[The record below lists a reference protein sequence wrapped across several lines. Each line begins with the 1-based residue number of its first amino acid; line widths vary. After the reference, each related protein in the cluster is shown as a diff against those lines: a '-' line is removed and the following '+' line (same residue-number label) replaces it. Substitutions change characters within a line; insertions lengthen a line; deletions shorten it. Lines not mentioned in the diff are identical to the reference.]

1 MAKKSWGL
9 PYVGSKNSIAKDVVN
24 ALPSGERLVDLFA
37 GGCSIT
43 DYALKNTNKFS
54 RFLVNDLN
62 GWSPQTYIKALA
74 GGFKD
79 EERWISRKDF
89 FRLKDTDPYVNLC
102 FSFGNNLKTY
112 MYSPA
117 IEPYK
122 RAIHHIIFW
131 ENYGPMEDICPQVVD
146 IIKEY
151 CKGKDR
157 KGRRLASGYAVADH
171 IKQKGSVEYWQSNP
185 MFRSV
190 KVKWSPE
197 RRGMKGSE
205 LANNTLKDIAPQ
217 PILVNLERLE
227 SLQSLER
234 LERLQ
239 SLESLES
246 MESLQSLQSLERL
259 QSLQRLESLERLQRL
274 QILESLERLERLQ
287 NIADMT
293 ERASLGQQDMFIE
306 TSNISYEDYA
316 YRDGDVV
323 YCDPPYKNTND
334 YGIKFDSDAFWEWA
348 RTRDYPV
355 YVSEYQAPE
364 DFVSIWRKEKRVL
377 LNSESLTAPRTEH
390 LFVHKRFAD
399 ATP

>member
-9 PYVGSKNSIAKDVVN
+9 PYMGSKNSIAKDVVN

-43 DYALKNTNKFS
+43 DCALKNTNKFS

-62 GWSPQTYIKALA
+62 GWTPQTYVKALA

-79 EERWISRKDF
+79 EERWISRQDF

-112 MYSPA
+112 MYNPA

-122 RAIHHIIFW
+122 RALHHIIFW
-131 ENYGPMEDICPQVVD
+131 EDYIPMGVICPQVVD

-171 IKQKGSVEYWQSNP
+171 VKQKGSVEYWQSNP

-190 KVKWSPE
+190 KVKWREE
-197 RRGMKGSE
+197 RRGLKGSE
-205 LANNTLKDIAPQ
+205 IANNALKDISTKS
-217 PILVNLERLE
+217 ILESLERLERLE
-227 SLQSLER
+227 SLQSLE
-234 LERLQ
+234 
-239 SLESLES
+239 
-246 MESLQSLQSLERL
+246 
-259 QSLQRLESLERLQRL
+259 
-274 QILESLERLERLQ
+274 SLERLERLQ
-287 NIADMT
+287 SLQSLISL
-293 ERASLGQQDMFIE
+293 ERLQSIVRKDSNIE
-306 TSNISYEDYA
+306 TSSISYADYE
-316 YRDGDVV
+316 YREGDVV
-323 YCDPPYKNTND
+323 YCDPPYKNTGG
-334 YGIKFDSDAFWEWA
+334 YGIEFNTDTFWEWA
-348 RTRDYPV
+348 RTREYPV

-364 DFVSIWRKEKRVL
+364 DFVSIWSKEKRVL
-377 LNSESLTAPRTEH
+377 LNGESLTAPRTEN

-399 ATP
+399 EAP

>member
-9 PYVGSKNSIAKDVVN
+9 PYMGSKNSIAKDIVN

-62 GWSPQTYIKALA
+62 GWTPKTYVKALA

-102 FSFGNNLKTY
+102 FSFGNNLKDY
-112 MYSPA
+112 MYA
-117 IEPYK
+117 TKLEPYK
-122 RAIHHIIFW
+122 RALHHIIFW
-131 ENYGPMEDICPQVVD
+131 ENYGPMEDLCPQVVD

-157 KGRRLASGYAVADH
+157 KGRRLASGRAIADH
-171 IKQKGSVEYWQSNP
+171 IKQKGSEEYWQSNP
-185 MFRSV
+185 MFRAV
-190 KVKWSPE
+190 KVKWSEE
-197 RRGMKGSE
+197 RRGLKGSE
-205 LANNTLKDIAPQ
+205 LANNALKDIAPQ
-217 PILVNLERLE
+217 PILVSLE

-239 SLESLES
+239 RLEI
-246 MESLQSLQSLERL
+246 LERL
-259 QSLQRLESLERLQRL
+259 QSLES
-274 QILESLERLERLQ
+274 LERLQ

-293 ERASLGQQDMFIE
+293 ERASLGPQDMLIE
-306 TSNISYEDYA
+306 TSNISYADYA

-323 YCDPPYKNTND
+323 YCGPPYKNTED

-364 DFVSIWRKEKRVL
+364 DFVSIWRKEKRAL
-377 LNSESLTAPRTEH
+377 LNSESPTAPRLEH
-390 LFVHKRFAD
+390 LFVHKRFVD
-399 ATP
+399 ETP

>member
-9 PYVGSKNSIAKDVVN
+9 PYMGSKNSIAKDIVN

-37 GGCSIT
+37 GGCAIT

-62 GWSPQTYIKALA
+62 GWSPQTYLKALA

-79 EERWISRKDF
+79 EERWISRQDF

-112 MYSPA
+112 MYRPEL
-117 IEPYK
+117 EPYK
-122 RAIHHIIFW
+122 RALHHIIFW
-131 ENYGPMEDICPQVVD
+131 ENYGPMEELCPQVVD

-157 KGRRLASGYAVADH
+157 KGRRLATGYAVADH

-197 RRGMKGSE
+197 RRGLKGSE
-205 LANNTLKDIAPQ
+205 LANNSLKDIAPK
-217 PILVNLERLE
+217 PMLV
-227 SLQSLER
+227 SLE
-234 LERLQ
+234 
-239 SLESLES
+239 
-246 MESLQSLQSLERL
+246 SLERL
-259 QSLQRLESLERLQRL
+259 QSLQS
-274 QILESLERLERLQ
+274 LESLERLE
-287 NIADMT
+287 NIADMK
-293 ERASLGQQDMFIE
+293 ERAILSPQDMFIE
-306 TSNISYEDYA
+306 TSNISYSDYA

-334 YGIKFDSDAFWEWA
+334 YGIRFDSDAFWEWA
-348 RTRDYPV
+348 RTRSYPV

-364 DFVSIWRKEKRVL
+364 DFVSIWNKEKCAL
-377 LNSESLTAPRTEH
+377 LNSESPTAPRTEH
-390 LFVHKRFAD
+390 LFVHNRFAN

>member
-9 PYVGSKNSIAKDVVN
+9 PYMGSKNSIAKDIVN

-43 DYALKNTNKFS
+43 DCSLKNTNKFT

-62 GWSPQTYIKALA
+62 GWSPQTYVKALA

-89 FRLKDTDPYVNLC
+89 FRLKDTDPYVKLC
-102 FSFGNNLKTY
+102 FSFGTGLKTY
-112 MYSPA
+112 MYNPEL
-117 IEPYK
+117 EPYK
-122 RAIHHIIFW
+122 RALHHIIFW
-131 ENYGPMEDICPQVVD
+131 EDYIPMGVICPQVVD

-157 KGRRLASGYAVADH
+157 KGRRLASGYAVTDH

-217 PILVNLERLE
+217 PMLV
-227 SLQSLER
+227 SLER
-234 LERLQ
+234 LERLK
-239 SLESLES
+239 
-246 MESLQSLQSLERL
+246 SLQS
-259 QSLQRLESLERLQRL
+259 LESLERLQ
-274 QILESLERLERLQ
+274 
-287 NIADMT
+287 NIEDMT
-293 ERASLGQQDMFIE
+293 ERASLGQQDMLIE
-306 TSNISYEDYA
+306 TSNISYADYA
-316 YRDGDVV
+316 YREGDVV
-323 YCDPPYKNTND
+323 YCDPPYKNTTD

-348 RTRDYPV
+348 LTRNYPV
-355 YVSEYQAPE
+355 YVSEYQAPD
-364 DFVSIWRKEKRVL
+364 DFVSIWSKEKRSH
-377 LNSESLTAPRTEH
+377 LNDKSPTAPRTEH

>member
-9 PYVGSKNSIAKDVVN
+9 PYMGSKNSIAKDIVN

-43 DYALKNTNKFS
+43 DCALKNTDKFS

-62 GWSPQTYIKALA
+62 GWTPKAYVKALA
-74 GGFKD
+74 GGFND
-79 EERWISRKDF
+79 EERWISRQEF
-89 FRLKDTDPYVNLC
+89 FRLKDTDSYVKLC

-112 MYSPA
+112 MYNPEL
-117 IEPYK
+117 EPYK
-122 RAIHHIIFW
+122 RALHHIIFW
-131 ENYGPMEDICPQVVD
+131 EDYIPMGVICPQVVD

-185 MFRSV
+185 MFRAV
-190 KVKWSPE
+190 KVKWSEE
-197 RRGMKGSE
+197 RRGLKGSE
-205 LANNTLKDIAPQ
+205 LSNNALKDISTKS
-217 PILVNLERLE
+217 ILQRLERLE
-227 SLQSLER
+227 RLQRLQSLER

-239 SLESLES
+239 SLES
-246 MESLQSLQSLERL
+246 
-259 QSLQRLESLERLQRL
+259 
-274 QILESLERLERLQ
+274 IV
-287 NIADMT
+287 
-293 ERASLGQQDMFIE
+293 QQDSKIE
-306 TSNISYEDYA
+306 TSSISYADYE

-323 YCDPPYKNTND
+323 YCDPPYKNTHG
-334 YGIKFDSDAFWEWA
+334 YGIEFNTDAFWEWA
-348 RTRDYPV
+348 RTREYPV

-364 DFVSIWRKEKRVL
+364 DFVSIWSKEKRVL
-377 LNSESLTAPRTEH
+377 LNRESLTAPRTEH

-399 ATP
+399 ETP

>member
-9 PYVGSKNSIAKDVVN
+9 PYMGSKNSIAKDVVN

-43 DYALKNTNKFS
+43 DCALKNTNKFS

-62 GWSPQTYIKALA
+62 GWSPKAYVKALA
-74 GGFKD
+74 GGFND
-79 EERWISRKDF
+79 EERWISRQDF

-102 FSFGNNLKTY
+102 FSFGNNLKDY
-112 MYSPA
+112 MYA
-117 IEPYK
+117 TKLEPYK
-122 RAIHHIIFW
+122 RALHHIIFW
-131 ENYGPMEDICPQVVD
+131 ENYGPMEDICPQVVE

-171 IKQKGSVEYWQSNP
+171 VKQKGSVEYWQSNP

-190 KVKWSPE
+190 KVKRSPE

-205 LANNTLKDIAPQ
+205 LANNALKDISTKS
-217 PILVNLERLE
+217 I
-227 SLQSLER
+227 LQSLE
-234 LERLQ
+234 
-239 SLESLES
+239 
-246 MESLQSLQSLERL
+246 SLERL
-259 QSLQRLESLERLQRL
+259 QSLQS
-274 QILESLERLERLQ
+274 LESLERLE

-293 ERASLGQQDMFIE
+293 ERASLGPHDMLIE
-306 TSNISYEDYA
+306 TSNISYADYV

-323 YCDPPYKNTND
+323 YCDPPYKNTHD
-334 YGIKFDSDAFWEWA
+334 YGIQFNSDAFWEWA
-348 RTRDYPV
+348 RTRNYPV
-355 YVSEYQAPE
+355 YVSEYQAPD
-364 DFVSIWRKEKRVL
+364 DFVSIWSKEKRSI
-377 LNSESLTAPRTEH
+377 LNDKSPTAPRTEN
-390 LFVHKRFAD
+390 LFVHKRFAN

>member
-1 MAKKSWGL
+1 MAKKQWGL
-9 PYVGSKNSIAKDVVN
+9 PYMGSKNSLAKDVVN
-24 ALPSGERLVDLFA
+24 ALPGGERLVDLFA
-37 GGCSIT
+37 GGCAIT

-62 GWSPQTYIKALA
+62 GWSPQTYVKALA

-79 EERWISRKDF
+79 EERWISRQDF

-102 FSFGNNLKTY
+102 FSFGNNLKDY
-112 MYSPA
+112 MYSQA

-122 RAIHHIIFW
+122 RAMHHIIFW
-131 ENYGPMEDICPQVVD
+131 ENYGPMEDLCPQAVD

-227 SLQSLER
+227 
-234 LERLQ
+234 RLQ
-239 SLESLES
+239 SLESLE
-246 MESLQSLQSLERL
+246 
-259 QSLQRLESLERLQRL
+259 
-274 QILESLERLERLQ
+274 RLQ
-287 NIADMT
+287 NIEDMT
-293 ERASLGQQDMFIE
+293 ERASLGPQNMPIE
-306 TSNISYEDYA
+306 TSSVSYADYE
-316 YRDGDVV
+316 YRGGDIV
-323 YCDPPYKNTND
+323 YCDPPYKNTKG

-364 DFVSIWRKEKRVL
+364 DFVSIWRKEKRAM
-377 LNSESLTAPRTEH
+377 LNSESPTAPRTEH

-399 ATP
+399 ATT

>member
-9 PYVGSKNSIAKDVVN
+9 PYMGSKNSIAKDVVN

-62 GWSPQTYIKALA
+62 VWSPKAYVKALT
-74 GGFKD
+74 GGFND
-79 EERWISRKDF
+79 EERWISRQDF
-89 FRLKDTDPYVNLC
+89 FRLKDTDPYVKLC

-112 MYSPA
+112 MYNPKL
-117 IEPYK
+117 EPYK
-122 RAIHHIIFW
+122 RALHHIIFW
-131 ENYGPMEDICPQVVD
+131 EDYIPMGVICPQVVD

-185 MFRSV
+185 MFRAV
-190 KVKWSPE
+190 KVKWSEE
-197 RRGMKGSE
+197 RRGMKYSE
-205 LANNTLKDIAPQ
+205 LSNNALKDISTKS
-217 PILVNLERLE
+217 I
-227 SLQSLER
+227 LQS
-234 LERLQ
+234 
-239 SLESLES
+239 
-246 MESLQSLQSLERL
+246 
-259 QSLQRLESLERLQRL
+259 
-274 QILESLERLERLQ
+274 LESLERLERLQ
-287 NIADMT
+287 SIV
-293 ERASLGQQDMFIE
+293 QQDSKIE
-306 TSNISYEDYA
+306 TSSISYADYE

-323 YCDPPYKNTND
+323 YCDPPYKNTGG
-334 YGIKFDSDAFWEWA
+334 YGIEFNTDAFWEWA
-348 RTRDYPV
+348 RTRNYPV
-355 YVSEYQAPE
+355 YVSEYQAPD
-364 DFVSIWRKEKRVL
+364 DFVSIWSKEKRVL
-377 LNSESLTAPRTEH
+377 LNRESLTAPRTEH

>member
-9 PYVGSKNSIAKDVVN
+9 PYMGSKNSIAKGVVN

-37 GGCSIT
+37 GGCAIT

-62 GWSPQTYIKALA
+62 RWSPQTYLKALA

-79 EERWISRKDF
+79 EERWISRQDF
-89 FRLKDTDPYVNLC
+89 FRMKDTDPYVKLC

-112 MYSPA
+112 MYNPEL
-117 IEPYK
+117 EPYK
-122 RAIHHIIFW
+122 RALHHIIFW
-131 ENYGPMEDICPQVVD
+131 ENYGPMEELCPQVVD

-157 KGRRLASGYAVADH
+157 KGRRLATGYAVADH

-185 MFRSV
+185 MFREV

-197 RRGMKGSE
+197 RRGLKGSE
-205 LANNTLKDIAPQ
+205 LANNALKDISTKS
-217 PILVNLERLE
+217 ILP
-227 SLQSLER
+227 STER
-234 LERLQ
+234 LERLK
-239 SLESLES
+239 SLESLER
-246 MESLQSLQSLERL
+246 Q
-259 QSLQRLESLERLQRL
+259 
-274 QILESLERLERLQ
+274 ERLQ

-293 ERASLGQQDMFIE
+293 ERASLSPQDMFIE
-306 TSNISYEDYA
+306 TSNISYTDYV
-316 YRDGDVV
+316 YCDGDVV
-323 YCDPPYKNTND
+323 YCDPPYKNTID
-334 YGIKFDSDAFWEWA
+334 YGIRFDSDAFWEWA
-348 RTRDYPV
+348 STRSYPV

-364 DFVSIWRKEKRVL
+364 DFVSIWNKEKRVL
-377 LNSESLTAPRTEH
+377 LDRESLAAPRTEH
-390 LFVHKRFAD
+390 LFVHKRFAG

>member
-9 PYVGSKNSIAKDVVN
+9 PYMGSKNSIAKDIVN
-24 ALPSGERLVDLFA
+24 ALPGGERLVDLFA
-37 GGCSIT
+37 GGCAIT

-62 GWSPQTYIKALA
+62 GWSPQTYLKALA

-89 FRLKDTDPYVNLC
+89 FRLKDTDPYVKLC
-102 FSFGNNLKTY
+102 FSFGNGLKTY
-112 MYSPA
+112 MYNPEL
-117 IEPYK
+117 EPYK
-122 RAIHHIIFW
+122 RALHHIIFW
-131 ENYGPMEDICPQVVD
+131 ENYGPMEELCPQVVD

-197 RRGMKGSE
+197 RRGLKGSE
-205 LANNTLKDIAPQ
+205 IANNALKDISTK
-217 PILVNLERLE
+217 PILQSLENLERLERLE
-227 SLQSLER
+227 SLQRLER
-234 LERLQ
+234 LERLEILQ
-239 SLESLES
+239 RLESPKI
-246 MESLQSLQSLERL
+246 LQSLASLERICSQESLERL
-259 QSLQRLESLERLQRL
+259 QSIVQHDS
-274 QILESLERLERLQ
+274 
-287 NIADMT
+287 N
-293 ERASLGQQDMFIE
+293 IE
-306 TSNISYEDYA
+306 TSSISYADYA
-316 YRDGDVV
+316 YSDGDVV

-334 YGIKFDSDAFWEWA
+334 YGIRFDSDAFWEWA
-348 RTRDYPV
+348 RTRSYPV

-364 DFVSIWRKEKRVL
+364 DFVSIWNKEKRVL
-377 LNSESLTAPRTEH
+377 LNRESLVAPRTEH
-390 LFVHKRFAD
+390 IFVHKRFAN

>member
-9 PYVGSKNSIAKDVVN
+9 PYMGSKNSIAKDVVN

-37 GGCSIT
+37 GGCAIT
-43 DYALKNTNKFS
+43 DCALKNTNKFS

-62 GWSPQTYIKALA
+62 GWSPQTYVKALA

-89 FRLKDTDPYVNLC
+89 FRLKDTDPYVKLC
-102 FSFGNNLKTY
+102 FSFGNDLKTY
-112 MYSPA
+112 MYGPE

-122 RAIHHIIFW
+122 RALHHIIFW
-131 ENYGPMEDICPQVVD
+131 ENYGPMEDLCPQVVD

-190 KVKWSPE
+190 KVKWTPE

-205 LANNTLKDIAPQ
+205 LSNNTLKDIAPQ
-217 PILVNLERLE
+217 PMLVSLERR
-227 SLQSLER
+227 ER

-239 SLESLES
+239 SMQSLES
-246 MESLQSLQSLERL
+246 
-259 QSLQRLESLERLQRL
+259 
-274 QILESLERLERLQ
+274 LERLQ

-293 ERASLGQQDMFIE
+293 ERASLGQQDMLIE

-316 YRDGDVV
+316 YREGDVV
-323 YCDPPYKNTND
+323 YCDPPYKNTKE
-334 YGIKFDSDAFWEWA
+334 YGIKFDSDSFWEWA
-348 RTRDYPV
+348 RTRSYPV

-364 DFVSIWRKEKRVL
+364 DFVSIWSKEKRAL
-377 LNSESLTAPRTEH
+377 LNSESPTAPRTEH
-390 LFVHKRFAD
+390 LFVHKMFAD
-399 ATP
+399 ATT

>member
-9 PYVGSKNSIAKDVVN
+9 PYMGSKNSIAKDIVN

-37 GGCSIT
+37 GGCAIT
-43 DYALKNTNKFS
+43 DYALKNTDKFS

-62 GWSPQTYIKALA
+62 GWTPKAYVKALA
-74 GGFKD
+74 GGFND
-79 EERWISRKDF
+79 EERWISRQDF

-112 MYSPA
+112 MYRPE

-122 RAIHHIIFW
+122 RALHHIIFW
-131 ENYGPMEDICPQVVD
+131 EDYIPMGVICPQVVD

-171 IKQKGSVEYWQSNP
+171 IKQKGSIEYWQSNP

-190 KVKWSPE
+190 KVKWSKE
-197 RRGMKGSE
+197 RRGIKGSE
-205 LANNTLKDIAPQ
+205 LANNTLKDIAPKSM
-217 PILVNLERLE
+217 LESIETLE
-227 SLQSLER
+227 SLQSMER

-239 SLESLES
+239 SLERLKSLEN
-246 MESLQSLQSLERL
+246 
-259 QSLQRLESLERLQRL
+259 
-274 QILESLERLERLQ
+274 LERLERLKRLES
-287 NIADMT
+287 IV
-293 ERASLGQQDMFIE
+293 QQGIIE
-306 TSNISYEDYA
+306 TSSISYADYK
-316 YRDGDVV
+316 YCEGDVV
-323 YCDPPYKNTND
+323 YCDPPYKNTYG
-334 YGIKFDSDAFWEWA
+334 YGIEFNTDAFWKWA

-355 YVSEYQAPE
+355 YVSEYQAPS
-364 DFVSIWRKEKRVL
+364 DFVSVWSKEKRVL
-377 LNSESLTAPRTEH
+377 LNGESLTAPRVEH

-399 ATP
+399 ETP